1 MHPGPE
7 PAPWQVEAAGRA
19 GWTAGDTSVSD
30 LSPQAKAALTGADPA
45 ALAWQLK
52 QGAASASIT
61 ETVGYP
67 PAVDWR
73 RNLGGDW
80 TTPIRNQGPCVSCVA
95 FATTAAIESRLKIA
109 FGNSGLQPDLSEA
122 HLYFCGGRACEAAW
136 WPSWV
141 LKAARTSGIADEAC
155 DPYLQDG
162 AACGLAQRLA
172 KPADLHLG
180 LERHRRRRANE
191 AVTG

>member
-1 MHPGPE
+1 MHPE
-7 PAPWQVEAAGRA
+7 PAGSLAGRSGRA
-19 GWTAGDTSVSD
+19 SRLDGRRYLGVRPVTPG
-30 LSPQAKAALTGADPA
+30 KGGADGCGPA

-73 RNLGGDW
+73 RKLGGDW
-80 TTPIRNQGPCVSCVA
+80 TTPIRNQGPSASCVA
-95 FATTAAIESRLKIA
+95 FATTAAIESPLKIA
-109 FGNSGLQPDLSEA
+109 FGDSGLQPDLSEA
-122 HLYFCGGRACEAAW
+122 HLYFCGGRACGAAW
-136 WPSWV
+136 WPSWA
-141 LKAARTSGIADEAC
+141 LEAARTSGIADEAC

-162 AACGLAQRLA
+162 AALGLLPRSA